1 MVRDGMGCESPLSFP
16 FDGTSNE
23 KQKTRQRR
31 KEKGGREEKEKAREE
46 KYNAKDDG
54 TFMGIYSRSILE
66 ESSKLRHVSQSK
78 KWRCSQVTEYCV

>member
-1 MVRDGMGCESPLSFP
+1 MRWDVNRLFLNF
-16 FDGTSNE
+16 FDGTSNK
-23 KQKTRQRR
+23 KQKTRYRT
-31 KEKGGREEKEKAREE
+31 KEKGGREEKGEAKGD

-54 TFMGIYSRSILE
+54 TFMGRYSRSILE